1 MATTSAA
8 TTSEA
13 SSLRNPSPEPRPGQ
27 LRVARSWSRLESI
40 EGDEDPLT
48 SSLSRLKGEGAGQ
61 DLPEASD
68 NEDEDEEGN
77 PLTAALLPE
86 GFDELPQ
93 ELINLADRFITSLT
107 KPIHPAPL
115 TISQLSDMFQQF
127 YGAASQAI
135 NKHVSQ
141 SFLSI
146 SSKRPRT
153 KVPNTQML
161 SKAEIV
167 QKKRDRKMLQV
178 KQIALEE
185 AIEKRVTDAL
195 YDKLWRHKSTDDDA
209 RDDSLHSKIAAL
221 KVVGVNLGHLG
232 IELESEKKVDDVN
245 KELQEAVKSL
255 QQMNNERS
263 PLGKLTKL
271 KVAHK
276 TIVDCLTRHI
286 STTSADSLLPTLI
299 YTLIL
304 SPPEPPLNA
313 VSNLY
318 FTQRFRASSFVDGEA
333 AYCLTNLEAA
343 ISFLETVDLATLKI
357 EETEETSPPSVPI
370 PMPQSPPSRLFDD
383 PLTKPHVA
391 PATAITIPV
400 LGKNATAAS
409 SSSSLLLPGSSTPTR
424 ARGLSNLNPID
435 FAHTAATTAISTA
448 DLGVRG
454 IGVALENSYKFLFD
468 RRGDNVPRTLED
480 ARKLVEP
487 TTPVIASVMQRQN
500 SDDSSERTA
509 SVRAPSPA
517 PPASPLPPAHSP
529 MAAAAGLAPLQH
541 IGQIGSSIGRFAS
554 FGVRGIART
563 ASAISTPTPPPP
575 ERKQEEPQVKELLEA
590 FPDLAKDLPAQT
602 EKLEYKVNGRF
613 SGAKE
618 AGELRVAEVQELL
631 NEYQTLIGEL
641 RKKGLLDE

>member
-1 MATTSAA
+1 VSF
-8 TTSEA
+8 
-13 SSLRNPSPEPRPGQ
+13 GFHHH
-27 LRVARSWSRLESI
+27 
-40 EGDEDPLT
+40 LT
-48 SSLSRLKGEGAGQ
+48 S
-61 DLPEASD
+61 
-68 NEDEDEEGN
+68 
-77 PLTAALLPE
+77 
-86 GFDELPQ
+86 
-93 ELINLADRFITSLT
+93 LAN
-107 KPIHPAPL
+107 
-115 TISQLSDMFQQF
+115 M
-127 YGAASQAI
+127 
-135 NKHVSQ
+135 HVSQ
-141 SFLSI
+141 
-146 SSKRPRT
+146 
-153 KVPNTQML
+153 
-161 SKAEIV
+161 
-167 QKKRDRKMLQV
+167 
-178 KQIALEE
+178 
-185 AIEKRVTDAL
+185 
-195 YDKLWRHKSTDDDA
+195 
-209 RDDSLHSKIAAL
+209 
-221 KVVGVNLGHLG
+221 
-232 IELESEKKVDDVN
+232 
-245 KELQEAVKSL
+245 
-255 QQMNNERS
+255 
-263 PLGKLTKL
+263 
-271 KVAHK
+271 
-276 TIVDCLTRHI
+276 DCLTRHI

-357 EETEETSPPSVPI
+357 EETEETSPPSSIPI
-370 PMPQSPPSRLFDD
+370 PIPQSPPSRLFDD

-409 SSSSLLLPGSSTPTR
+409 SSSSLLLPGASTPTR

-468 RRGDNVPRTLED
+468 RRGDNVPKTLED

-517 PPASPLPPAHSP
+517 PPTSPLPPAHSP
-529 MAAAAGLAPLQH
+529 MVAAAGLAPLQH

-554 FGVRGIART
+554 IGVRGIART
-563 ASAISTPTPPPP
+563 ASAISTPTPPLP
-575 ERKQEEPQVKELLEA
+575 ERKQEDPQVKELLEA

-613 SGAKE
+613 SGAKG